1 MLRLGAAA
9 LVAACTLVWAP
20 AAGADPTP
28 LGTQYGLGTTGATA
42 GQLSGPFSVA
52 VGADGNV
59 HVAEINNHRISTFN
73 AQGAFVRA
81 YGFDVDPGGGT
92 GFEVCT
98 TSCKA
103 GVAGGGAGQLS
114 TPNGVVVDAAGNL
127 HVSESGNN
135 RISVFTAQGA
145 FVRAFGFDV
154 DPGGGAGFEVCTTT
168 CKAGVAGGDAG
179 QLNFPRAVAFDAAG
193 NLHVAERD
201 NHRVS
206 IFTPQN
212 GFVRAFGFDV
222 DPGGGAGSEV
232 CTTTCKAG
240 VVGGGAGQLSSPRG
254 IAVDSAGMIQVGDS
268 NNQRIS
274 TFTPQGAFVR
284 AFGFDVDPGGGT
296 GFEVCT
302 VSCKIGVPGD
312 AAGQLSFPNGVAV
325 DPAGNVHVADL
336 NNHRVATF
344 SAQGAFVRAF
354 GFDVDPGGGTGF
366 EVCTTSCKAGA
377 AGNAPGQL
385 TQPAGVATDCRG
397 ALYVSEQGNQR
408 VQRFGE
414 PGTPLPPCAVPPGP
428 QPPPRDPQAPER
440 LHARKAEAKH
450 RQGHGQAHGRGPGCR
465 RAGARGQE
473 GQGALEAGRRRRRGE
488 PGGQGGRQGEGEAR
502 RPRQGQGQAR
512 SDLHAHR
519 RRPEHRDQER
529 EAEAELSAGRRV
541 PPRPVTGL
549 TPTGA
554 LD

>member
-9 LVAACTLVWAP
+9 LVAVCTLVWAP
-20 AAGADPTP
+20 AAGAAPTP
-28 LGTQYGLGTTGATA
+28 LGQYGLGTTGATA
-42 GQLSGPFSVA
+42 GQLDGPFSVA

-59 HVAEINNHRISTFN
+59 HVAEINNSRISTFN

-127 HVSESGNN
+127 HVSESGNH
-135 RISVFTAQGA
+135 RVSTFTAQGA

-154 DPGGGAGFEVCTTT
+154 DPGGGTGFEICTAT
-168 CKAGVAGGDAG
+168 CKAGVAGGAAG
-179 QLNFPRAVAFDAAG
+179 QLNFPRAVALDAAG
-193 NLHVAERD
+193 NLHVAERE

-222 DPGGGAGSEV
+222 DPGGGAGFEI

-274 TFTPQGAFVR
+274 TFTAQGAFVR

-325 DPAGNVHVADL
+325 DAAGNVHVADL

-377 AGNAPGQL
+377 PGNAAGQL

-397 ALYVSEQGNQR
+397 AIYVSEPPNQR

-414 PGTPLPPCAVPPGP
+414 PGTPLPPCPVPPGP
-428 QPPPRDPQAPER
+428 QPPPATPKPSNDFTLGKLKRNTDKGTAKLTVEVPGAGE
-440 LHARKAEAKH
+440 LELGGKKVKARSK
-450 RQGHGQAHGRGPGCR
+450 QV
-465 RAGARGQE
+465 GA
-473 GQGALEAGRRRRRGE
+473 A
-488 PGGQGGRQGEGEAR
+488 GEATLAVKAA
-502 RPRQGQGQAR
+502 GKAKEKLA
-512 SDLHAHR
+512 DLGKVKVKL
-519 RRPEHRDQER
+519 E
-529 EAEAELSAGRRV
+529 
-541 PPRPVTGL
+541 VTF
-549 TPTGA
+549 TPTGGDPNTETKKGKLK